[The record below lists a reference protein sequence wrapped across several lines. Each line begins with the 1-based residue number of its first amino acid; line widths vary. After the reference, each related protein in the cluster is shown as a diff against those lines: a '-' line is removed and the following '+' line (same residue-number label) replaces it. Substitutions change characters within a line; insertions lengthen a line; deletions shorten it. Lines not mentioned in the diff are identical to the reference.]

1 MPGGLARE
9 LGRWLLEWS
18 ENVPRRVRQPMPMG
32 NRPQSALP
40 VGRRPE
46 MERRDGRT
54 TERRNVGNRAES
66 EFVGVTPAEGA
77 VGAAKVRDVGNGQ
90 PCRGE
95 YDQGGRES
103 FPHVPS
109 FPTFRLYRIATG
121 PHRCGP
127 VSRHEKAGSDEVV
140 HCPTIY

>member
-1 MPGGLARE
+1 MPK
-9 LGRWLLEWS
+9 
-18 ENVPRRVRQPMPMG
+18 N
-32 NRPQSALP
+32 NRPRAALP
-40 VGRRPE
+40 VGNRPKVQRRY
-46 MERRDGRT
+46 GGT

-90 PCRGE
+90 PCRSE
-95 YDQGGRES
+95 RDQEGSES

-121 PHRCGP
+121 PASPRTG
-127 VSRHEKAGSDEVV
+127 VAV
-140 HCPTIY
+140 